1 MSLFS
6 LTQPYYA
13 GSWVV
18 TLLSANLGLGAT
30 FTHLLIWNYSDIK
43 GAWSWMSLSSLKMM
57 YQNFNWRFWTDDGM
71 RKQVGDDDGTGE
83 LESDPHYREMLKVK
97 ELLLLLILFLGP
109 NRSFFFYPLVP
120 RCSK

>member
-1 MSLFS
+1 
-6 LTQPYYA
+6 
-13 GSWVV
+13 
-18 TLLSANLGLGAT
+18 
-30 FTHLLIWNYSDIK
+30 
-43 GAWSWMSLSSLKMM
+43 MSLSSLKMM

-109 NRSFFFYPLVP
+109 NRSFFFFFLQYPDAPNSWYIVTLMASIITALVIIYKTDSTLP
-120 RCSK
+120 W